1 MKLRTRIITIISI
14 IGLVVFLGLHLCAVF
29 IILPSFEN
37 LEKQESQEAVTAA
50 IKALDFSVSNLGRS
64 VIDWAVWDDT
74 YYFAQYRNSEYIRD
88 FLMDSDFQTLGINF
102 FMVISSNGSIVY
114 CKSVDLQNGA
124 EIPTS
129 SEVQD
134 QFRHNSL
141 IWNFSSP
148 DDLVAGVFLLPNQTF
163 LIASAPILTSVGEGP
178 IVGALIYGEDISSIE
193 DSHVSEIANVA
204 ISIHRAD
211 EPETQND
218 PQFQS
223 LFSNEKTIITRTND
237 TRTISGF
244 VLIKDINSN
253 PAIIMQVDQDRDI
266 YRQGQNVEYIFF
278 ASSLLLSILLGFGI
292 MVLLEQNVI
301 RPLNKLTG
309 YVKEMPTNPN
319 VPKNP
324 PKFGTDETSLLAYA
338 IKDAMTQKL
347 DTIREMGGMI
357 GHDLRNP
364 LTGIKV
370 AAYYLKNS
378 KTKLTETDKAMLQ
391 TIDDCVEYSNK
402 IVNDLLDYSGEI
414 RLELLETTPKKLLE
428 ISLSTI
434 SIPSYVKLIDE
445 TKTGPQFMVDIGKI
459 SRVFN
464 NLIKN
469 AFDALE
475 KGGQLI
481 ISSREINGNVEMEFS
496 DTGTGMTEDT
506 MKRLWVPFFTTKAK
520 GMGFGLSICKRII
533 EAHGGK
539 ISVVSNL
546 GKGTVFLV
554 SFPLKREASG

>member
-1 MKLRTRIITIISI
+1 MKLRTKAIAIISI
-14 IGLVVFLGLHLCAVF
+14 LGLMVFLALHLCAVF

-37 LEKQESQEAVTAA
+37 LEKQDNQEAVTAA
-50 IKALDFSVSNLGRS
+50 TKALDFSISDLGRR
-64 VIDWAVWDDT
+64 VIDWAKWDDT
-74 YYFAQYRNSEYIRD
+74 YYFAQHRNNEYIRD
-88 FLMDSDFQTLGINF
+88 YLMDSAFQTLGIDF
-102 FMVISSNGSIVY
+102 FMIIGSNGSIVY
-114 CKSVDLQNGA
+114 CKSVDFQNGV

-134 QFRHNSL
+134 RFRCNSL

-178 IVGALIYGEDISSIE
+178 IMGSLIYGEDISSIQ
-193 DSHVSEIANVA
+193 DSHVSEIANLA
-204 ISIHRAD
+204 ISIYRAD

-218 PQFQS
+218 YQFQS
-223 LFSNEKTIITRTND
+223 LFSNEKTIITKTNGA
-237 TRTISGF
+237 RTISGC

-253 PAIIMQVDQDRDI
+253 PAFIMQVDQDRDI
-266 YRQGQNVEYIFF
+266 YRQGQNVEYLFL
-278 ASSLLLSILLGFGI
+278 ASSLSLSILLGFGI
-292 MVLLEQNVI
+292 MLLLERNVI

-364 LTGIKV
+364 LTGIKS
-370 AAYYLKNS
+370 AAYYLANS
-378 KTKLTETDKAMLQ
+378 KTKLTETDKAMLK

-414 RLELLETTPKKLLE
+414 RLEPSETNPKKLLE
-428 ISLSTI
+428 VSLSTI
-434 SIPSYVKLIDE
+434 SIPGYIKLVDE
-445 TKTGPQFMVDIGKI
+445 TKTDPQFKVDIGKI

-481 ISSREINGNVEMEFS
+481 ISSHQINGNVEIEFS
-496 DTGTGMTEDT
+496 DTGTGMTEET

-554 SFPLKREASG
+554 SFPLKRETSG